1 MDLSAND
8 IRNYEFPNQMRG
20 YDKDEVDSFL
30 DQVAV
35 AMEQTKQQNLKL
47 SMEVESLTSQ
57 LSGLKQF
64 EDTIKGAA
72 IDARRNA
79 DMTIATAKQEAEMI
93 LSKARQ
99 EAEHL
104 LSARSRDVEEI
115 EQQITRLGLSKKS
128 YLSKL
133 RSLIQSHLEM
143 IEEIDSGDL
152 SEFSGNDTDDN
163 IAVTDSTDVTTHS
176 RESLANAPKAEDT
189 DENDSDETETGK
201 EEPDLQAEA
210 DEDETTLAAELSETA
225 QSEPEPVEEEGPID
239 PELAAALEN
248 YRNAAAHDAQASHR
262 EAPVKQPPPAVVET
276 TARAD
281 DIPVGFIAREDG
293 ATDEE
298 QATDKMKLAGN
309 RQSVEPNS
317 LNMDDPSAF
326 GKPPLHPEKL
336 AEELDEVA
344 ARLDEKITEV

>member
-35 AMEQTKQQNLKL
+35 ALEQTKQQNLKL

-79 DMTIATAKQEAEMI
+79 DMTVATAKQEAEMI

-143 IEEIDSGDL
+143 IEEIDAGEL
-152 SEFSGNDTDDN
+152 SEFTGNDTDDN

-176 RESLANAPKAEDT
+176 RESLANAPKTRET
-189 DENDSDETETGK
+189 EGTESDEEET
-201 EEPDLQAEA
+201 DFQAEA
-210 DEDETTLAAELSETA
+210 DEEENTVAAELNETA
-225 QSEPEPVEEEGPID
+225 HFEPAPVEEEGPID

-248 YRNAAAHDAQASHR
+248 YRKAAAHNTKASHQ
-262 EAPVKQPPPAVVET
+262 EASIKQPPPAVVET

-281 DIPVGFIAREDG
+281 DIPVGFIAKEDH
-293 ATDEE
+293 ATDDE
-298 QATDKMKLAGN
+298 QATDKMRLAAN

-317 LNMDDPSAF
+317 LNVDDPSAF
-326 GKPPLHPEKL
+326 GKPPLRPEKL
-336 AEELDEVA
+336 AEELDQVA

>member
-1 MDLSAND
+1 MDLSPND
-8 IRNYEFPNQMRG
+8 IRNIEFPNQMRG

-30 DQVAV
+30 DQVAM
-35 AMEQTKQQNLKL
+35 AMDQTKQENLKL

-64 EDTIKGAA
+64 EDTIKSAA

-79 DMTIATAKQEAEMI
+79 DMTIATAKQEAEMLI
-93 LSKARQ
+93 SKARQ
-99 EAEHL
+99 ESEHL

-133 RSLIQSHLEM
+133 RSLIQSHFDM
-143 IEEIDSGDL
+143 IEEIDAGEL
-152 SEFSGNDTDDN
+152 PEFTGNDTDDN

-176 RESLANAPKAEDT
+176 RESLANAPESEDT
-189 DENDSDETETGK
+189 DEDESN
-201 EEPDLQAEA
+201 EEQTDLQAEA
-210 DEDETTLAAELSETA
+210 DDDNTVAAELNEEA

-248 YRNAAAHDAQASHR
+248 YKQAAAHDAQASQR
-262 EAPVKQPPPAVVET
+262 ETPVTPPPAVVET

-281 DIPVGFIAREDG
+281 DIPVGFFVRDENG
-293 ATDEE
+293 QNEE
-298 QATDKMKLAGN
+298 QATDRVKVDGQ

-317 LNMDDPSAF
+317 LSVDGQESSD
-326 GKPPLHPEKL
+326 KPPLHPEKL
-336 AEELDEVA
+336 AEELDQVA
-344 ARLDEKITEV
+344 AKLDEKITEV